1 MESVLVESTITKLS
15 LAVSLIDDYTD
26 SQPIG
31 VIKLALGEKE
41 AIRNRSGYY
50 LFLDL
55 AAGDYPL
62 KVQARYYF
70 DQEVD
75 ITLPLSGEPLANL
88 TLKLNPSY
96 PFSQRATLIRGMV
109 RDTEGEPVPGATVKI
124 MGKEIENKTTQK
136 GEFVLYFKALKERDI
151 IKVHKKRYVRR
162 DRSSRLRL
170 MATHPDYKTK
180 TVPIEVEEGKTT
192 AVSITLKKKGG

>member
-1 MESVLVESTITKLS
+1 MKSVLVESTITKLS

-31 VIKLALGEKE
+31 EIKLALGEKE

-50 LFLDL
+50 LFLDF
-55 AAGDYPL
+55 ATSDYPL
-62 KVQARYYF
+62 KVQAQYYF

-88 TLKLNPSY
+88 TLKPNPSY
-96 PFSQRATLIRGMV
+96 PFSERATLIRGMV

-151 IKVHKKRYVRR
+151 IKVNKKRYVRR
-162 DRSSRLRL
+162 DRSRRLRL
-170 MATHPDYKTK
+170 MVTHPDYKTK

>member
-31 VIKLALGEKE
+31 EIKLALGEKE

-50 LFLDL
+50 LFLDF

-62 KVQARYYF
+62 KTQAQYYF

-88 TLKLNPSY
+88 TLKPNPSY
-96 PFSQRATLIRGMV
+96 PFSERATLIRGMV
-109 RDTEGEPVPGATVKI
+109 RDTEREPVPGATVKI

-151 IKVHKKRYVRR
+151 IKVNKKRYVRR
-162 DRSSRLRL
+162 DRSRRLRL
-170 MATHPDYKTK
+170 MVTHPDYKTK